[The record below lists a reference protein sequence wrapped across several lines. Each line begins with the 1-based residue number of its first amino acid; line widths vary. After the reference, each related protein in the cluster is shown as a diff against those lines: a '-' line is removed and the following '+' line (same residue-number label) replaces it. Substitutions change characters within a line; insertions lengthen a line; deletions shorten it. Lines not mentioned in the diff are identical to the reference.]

1 MCLCA
6 LDGYTPT
13 DCSHFNSYDLLNEPL
28 PGNFYNNPSLVY
40 PGNADL
46 YVLQPMCAT
55 HSLARSLQPILS
67 DAHAT
72 QLALPCRSRPNTIDG
87 CAQLL
92 VPQLQWSS

>member
-1 MCLCA
+1 MATRRL
-6 LDGYTPT
+6 T